1 MEHNMETHNDL
12 YSNPAKKSK
21 CLKKRKWREI
31 EAILDQRSLDHELK
45 EIDEFMQLDEIENIL
60 N

>member
-1 MEHNMETHNDL
+1 METHNDL